1 MLTVQSKRSENPRA
15 FVYSLKRAVQLR
27 YSLLESPEYH
37 VQYEQALGNQEHVAT
52 RCTKVGCI
60 QDPGV
65 SLLMLLINVDE
76 RAPKIRPRS
85 DTNVDEIGSQSDP
98 SPIFCGDGRG
108 RR

>member
-1 MLTVQSKRSENPRA
+1 MCVVVDDL
-15 FVYSLKRAVQLR
+15 LR
-27 YSLLESPEYH
+27 FE
-37 VQYEQALGNQEHVAT
+37 V
-52 RCTKVGCI
+52 R

-108 RR
+108 GKRSSVAKSDICVDGFEEGTLVGPSRVGS

>member
-1 MLTVQSKRSENPRA
+1 MDELCV
-15 FVYSLKRAVQLR
+15 VVDDLLR
-27 YSLLESPEYH
+27 FE
-37 VQYEQALGNQEHVAT
+37 V
-52 RCTKVGCI
+52 R